1 MCFLSTIIPQLQI
14 NPALDRL
21 SLLCDG
27 ILQQVCI
34 FDVFDYC
41 KNGRKHI
48 AINLLAVVF
57 TKNWNVKIIAN
68 CAKGSGR
75 YYHGHVNRTKSE
87 IPCATWFSNEPH
99 EQSSPPKDIFPE
111 MTNSANHCRNPGGTE
126 SSPWCYTTDPSVRW
140 QYCDIPKCGKFQNN

>member
-1 MCFLSTIIPQLQI
+1 ML
-14 NPALDRL
+14 
-21 SLLCDG
+21 
-27 ILQQVCI
+27 
-34 FDVFDYC
+34 
-41 KNGRKHI
+41 K
-48 AINLLAVVF
+48 F
-57 TKNWNVKIIAN
+57 TAN

-75 YYHGHVNRTKSE
+75 YYHGHVNQTKSE

-140 QYCDIPKCGKFQNN
+140 QYCDIPKCGKCQYT